1 MFGSMYHTV
10 ILEQMFGLFFLI
22 SSVIYLS
29 RADFYRAIA
38 RNMDD
43 HSGAVFFSSLSGLML
58 GIFLVILHN
67 HWTWG
72 PQVVVTIICWV
83 ILVRSIVW
91 LAFPEQMVDLTRKI
105 ISGPMFYFYLL
116 LMFVVGVYLVARGFY
131 LPQM

>member
-10 ILEQMFGLFFLI
+10 ILEQVFGLFFLI
-22 SSVIYLS
+22 TSVIYLS
-29 RADFYRAIA
+29 RADFYRAMA
-38 RNMDD
+38 KNMDD
-43 HSGAVFFSSLSGLML
+43 QSGAIFFSSLSGLML

-67 HWTWG
+67 HWAWG

-91 LAFPEQMVDLTRKI
+91 LAFPEQMIDVTKKI
-105 ISGPMFYFYLL
+105 ISGPMFYFYIL

-131 LPQM
+131 LQQM

>member
-10 ILEQMFGLFFLI
+10 ILEQVFGLFFLI
-22 SSVIYLS
+22 TSVIYLS
-29 RADFYRAIA
+29 RADFYRAMA
-38 RNMDD
+38 KKMDD
-43 HSGAVFFSSLSGLML
+43 QSGAIFFSSLSGLML

-67 HWTWG
+67 NWAWG

-91 LAFPEQMVDLTRKI
+91 LAFPEQMIDVTKKI
-105 ISGPMFYFYLL
+105 ISGPMFYFYIL

-131 LPQM
+131 LQQM